1 MSTIPSPP
9 GIDHCRATSCRRG
22 RGGSCSA
29 PGAAIEALGVT
40 CPGSCADGC
49 PPGEAADRGR
59 RQARARS
66 ARCPDRPAGAPVPP
80 MMTGRQPGMS
90 IGPRRGRRRTQ
101 QDVRAHRRRRLS
113 GEVGACQSVGMTE
126 GPLDQ
131 FNPVA
136 VGIGEPRGPQVFGAV
151 GRAGASAWRPW
162 AARRATVACRS
173 STWITRWLRPPGWTG
188 PARDRG
194 RVRR

>member
-22 RGGSCSA
+22 RGGSRSA
-29 PGAAIEALGVT
+29 PCAAIGGIGRDLS
-40 CPGSCADGC
+40 GSCADGC
-49 PPGEAADRGR
+49 PPGEAAGQGR
-59 RQARARS
+59 REARARS
-66 ARCPDRPAGAPVPP
+66 ARCPDRPAGTPVPP
-80 MMTGRQPGMS
+80 MMTGRLPGMS
-90 IGPRRGRRRTQ
+90 IGARRGRRRTQ

-131 FNPVA
+131 FNPIA
-136 VGIGEPRGPQVFGAV
+136 VGIGEPGGPQVFGAV
-151 GRAGASAWRPW
+151 GRARGVRLKAVGGGASDRF
-162 AARRATVACRS
+162 VQVLH
-173 STWITRWLRPPGWTG
+173 WITRWLRPPGWTG